1 MSNILNQ
8 SGKGSAPRNNF
19 SKNFRSEHDR
29 IFGPRETRF
38 CPHGI
43 RIGDDCPECLAALP
57 IERLVAGTGINKIT
71 KILPK
76 KKS

>member
-1 MSNILNQ
+1 MSNILN
-8 SGKGSAPRNNF
+8 SAGKGSAPRNNF
-19 SKNFRSEHDR
+19 SRTFRSNFAS
-29 IFGPRETRF
+29 IFRERETRR
-38 CPHGI
+38 CPHGKL
-43 RIGDDCPECLAALP
+43 IGEDCPECLNAMP